1 MTILNFDKKLP
12 VLYAHRLAG
21 LLDSLGTSTLTVLLY
36 SIWSEIDRFVIWSS
50 ELTHDQCKVGANSFN
65 VGVGVIAN
73 EEAAKNR
80 QFFSKFPMVIN
91 REKLHFTRCF
101 INQTNSNHLNFHG
114 IE

>member
-1 MTILNFDKKLP
+1 MVKFNFSLFMTILNFDKKLP

-65 VGVGVIAN
+65 VGVGVITN
-73 EEAAKNR
+73 KEAAKNR
-80 QFFSKFPMVIN
+80 QFFVKIPDGH
-91 REKLHFTRCF
+91 K
-101 INQTNSNHLNFHG
+101 
-114 IE
+114 

>member
-50 ELTHDQCKVGANSFN
+50 ELTHDQCKVGAESADSFN
-65 VGVGVIAN
+65 VGVRVIAN
-73 EEAAKNR
+73 KEAAKNR
-80 QFFSKFPMVIN
+80 QFFVKIQDGH
-91 REKLHFTRCF
+91 K
-101 INQTNSNHLNFHG
+101 
-114 IE
+114 